1 MISFIVR
8 LPKMSKLA
16 IKNNEIKV
24 HVWTFL
30 LKLYFLLT
38 LDEKIPST
46 DCFVVN
52 IDIITILGQAL
63 VGYLNVFAFL
73 ALHYMCFLLPFF
85 SSLLLALPYVQKTRK
100 TSIFGTNQSH
110 VIISMVFNRCTRAL
124 VCWGPHRK
132 AELL

>member
-1 MISFIVR
+1 
-8 LPKMSKLA
+8 MSKLA

-52 IDIITILGQAL
+52 KDIITILGQAL

-85 SSLLLALPYVQKTRK
+85 FSSWLYPMFKKRGKHQ
-100 TSIFGTNQSH
+100 F
-110 VIISMVFNRCTRAL
+110 L
-124 VCWGPHRK
+124 VPTK
-132 AELL
+132 VM